1 MQKARHIVG
10 YLLVAVVAWTGV
22 IFAALAVPPTAPTT
36 AEPVAEHQGHS
47 AHASRGHRAH
57 YSYAHAD
64 GHHPS
69 GHYPPGHQATVKD
82 HSAHSLSECLVVC
95 AEAAAD
101 PSLLPVA
108 NSSKRGGDL
117 VDIKWH
123 QATAQ
128 FVPAVGKW
136 VARLARGPPGEV
148 PSSLSYF
155 GAQRV
160 LMRHAPLR
168 I

>member
-1 MQKARHIVG
+1 MQKARHIFG
-10 YLLVAVVAWTGV
+10 YMLVALVALVGV
-22 IFAALAVPPTAPTT
+22 LSAALSVNLATPTT
-36 AEPVAEHQGHS
+36 AEVNTKNQGHMAHARLVHQALNATSHAGEAHPS
-47 AHASRGHRAH
+47 AHQ
-57 YSYAHAD
+57 
-64 GHHPS
+64 PN
-69 GHYPPGHQATVKD
+69 VKD

-108 NSSKRGGDL
+108 NSPKRTSDAL
-117 VDIKWH
+117 VIDWH
-123 QATAQ
+123 QATTQ
-128 FVPAVGKW
+128 LVPAVGKW

-148 PSSLSYF
+148 PYSLSYS